1 MSVTRL
7 DPPIPV
13 RTPLGDAHAFAW
25 IDYGKGHHLQ
35 WLCAIDE
42 TGEFWTLANPQIR
55 RQTSITDNWLKVSD
69 WRPEDREMFPWS
81 PEFSDEE

>member
-1 MSVTRL
+1 MLRL

-13 RTPLGDAHAFAW
+13 RTPLGDGHAYFVT
-25 IDYGKGHHLQ
+25 DYGRGNHLQ
-35 WLCAIDE
+35 WTVAIDA
-42 TGEFWTLANPQIR
+42 TQEFWTFANPQIR

-81 PEFSDEE
+81 PEFED